1 MIENHTRYCERLK
14 KNICNGIYFA
24 YLTSYTKEKKFLK
37 SVFVQY
43 IQNTQNFIFEDSII
57 SNLKLIWYMYYM

>member
-1 MIENHTRYCERLK
+1 MIENHMRYCERLK

-43 IQNTQNFIFEDSII
+43 IQNTQKFY
-57 SNLKLIWYMYYM
+57 L